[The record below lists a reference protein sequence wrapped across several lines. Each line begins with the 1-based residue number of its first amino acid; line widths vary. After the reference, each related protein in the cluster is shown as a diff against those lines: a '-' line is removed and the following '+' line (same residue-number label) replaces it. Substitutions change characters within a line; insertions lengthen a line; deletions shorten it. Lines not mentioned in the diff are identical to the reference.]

1 MSCVMRH
8 VSCVV
13 CLVSC
18 VLCHAACVMRHVSCV
33 IPRSACASFEFL
45 VIVLSGHT
53 VCESV
58 RKPCACVCECEE
70 AMCVSE

>member
-1 MSCVMRH
+1 MCLASCGICRV
-8 VSCVV
+8 
-13 CLVSC
+13 
-18 VLCHAACVMRHVSCV
+18 ACGMWHLSCV

-58 RKPCACVCECEE
+58 RKPCVCVCE
-70 AMCVSE
+70 

>member
-1 MSCVMRH
+1 MS
-8 VSCVV
+8 
-13 CLVSC
+13 
-18 VLCHAACVMRHVSCV
+18 CVMRHVSCV

-45 VIVLSGHT
+45 VIVLSGLT

-58 RKPCACVCECEE
+58 RKPCVCERECEE